1 MSNTPKKPYGT
12 VLIKADQILAVLSN
26 SQDPLPMS
34 DIAQRAEL
42 TLSTTSKILD
52 TLILLGYVRRDSTGK
67 RFALG
72 AGILQLATSAF
83 MHFDIVRESYPALK
97 HLHEYFDETVHLGL
111 FQDNQ
116 IIYVNKIVSSSKDH
130 QTLSKIG
137 NTQPLYCSA
146 MGKALLSTLDEHK
159 QAQYYDSIEL
169 IQRTEQTITNLDE
182 LKEQVQTA
190 SQLGYA
196 IDDRESEEDV
206 FCVGAAIV
214 NPIDRNY
221 YAFSISLPYN
231 QINDEKVKELIAGVM
246 RTKAIIEFHLE
257 SNAS

>member
-1 MSNTPKKPYGT
+1 MSETPKKPYGT
-12 VLIKADQILAVLSN
+12 VLIKADQILSVLSQ
-26 SQDPLPMS
+26 SQAPLTMNEIAKRS
-34 DIAQRAEL
+34 DI

-52 TLILLGYVRRDSTGK
+52 TLILLGYVRRDDSQK

-72 AGILQLATSAF
+72 AGILQLANAAF

-111 FQDNQ
+111 YRDQQ
-116 IIYVNKIVSSSKDH
+116 IVYINKIVSTNSDH
-130 QTLSKIG
+130 QTLSKVG

-146 MGKALLSTLDEHK
+146 MGKATLATFDHQQQEK
-159 QAQYYDSIEL
+159 YYDSVEL
-169 IQRTEQTITNLDE
+169 IKRTDQTITNIDQ
-182 LKEQVQTA
+182 LKEQVDLA
-190 SQLGYA
+190 GQLGYA

-221 YAFSISLPYN
+221 YAFSISLPYYRV
-231 QINDEKVKELIAGVM
+231 NDDIVKDLIAGVM
-246 RTKAIIEFHLE
+246 KTKTIIEFQLE
-257 SNAS
+257 SNAH